1 MATSELKEKTYE
13 LLGHEETIELIKKSQ
28 NGDELAKSKLVSHN
42 LGLVKS
48 ILKRFLNR
56 GYDADDIYQ
65 IGCMG
70 LVKAIQKFDT
80 SFEVRFSTYA
90 VPMIMGEIRR
100 FLRDDG
106 IIKVSRSLKQIATN
120 ANMAKEKLTKQLGRE
135 PTLSELSKEIDIEK
149 EDIVMA
155 LDANTKP
162 NYLHDIIHQSDGSPI
177 HLIDSIPDVEKG
189 LDINDSIALKEV
201 LRKLEPRERQI
212 IVLRYFK
219 DKTQKQIGDVLGI
232 SQVQVSRIEKKVLE
246 DMRETLIKVWE
257 FSHLFLY

>member
-1 MATSELKEKTYE
+1 MSNSELKQNTYE
-13 LLGHEETIELIKKSQ
+13 LLEHDETMKLIQQSQ
-28 NGDELAKSKLVSHN
+28 NGDEFAKSKLVSHN

-48 ILKRFLNR
+48 VLRRFLNR
-56 GYDADDIYQ
+56 GYDSEDLYQ

-80 SFEVRFSTYA
+80 SFDVRFSTYA

-106 IIKVSRSLKQIATN
+106 IIKVSRSLKQIATT
-120 ANMAKEKLTKQLGRE
+120 ANMAKEKLTKELGRD
-135 PTLSELSKEIDIEK
+135 PTIKELSEEIKIEK

-155 LDANTKP
+155 LEANIKP
-162 NYLHDIIHQSDGSPI
+162 DYLHNVIHESDGAPI
-177 HLIDSIPDVEKG
+177 HLIDRIPADEKG
-189 LDINDSIALKEV
+189 LDIADSIALKEV
-201 LRKLEPRERQI
+201 LRELKPRERQI

-219 DKTQKQIGDVLGI
+219 DKTQQQIGDLLGI

-246 DMRETLIKVWE
+246 NMRETFKKV
-257 FSHLFLY
+257 

>member
-1 MATSELKEKTYE
+1 MRSSQVKQNTYE
-13 LLGHEETIELIKKSQ
+13 LLGHEETIELIVKSQ
-28 NGDELAKSKLVSHN
+28 NGDEDAKSKLVSHN

-56 GYDADDIYQ
+56 GYDPEDIYQ

-70 LVKAIQKFDT
+70 LLKAIQKFDT
-80 SFEVRFSTYA
+80 SFNVRFSTYA

-106 IIKVSRSLKQIATN
+106 IIKVSRSLKQVATR
-120 ANMAKEKLTKQLGRE
+120 ANMAREKLTKELGRE
-135 PTLSELSKEIDIEK
+135 PTLNELSIEIDIDK

-162 NYLHDIIHQSDGSPI
+162 DYLHNVIHESDGSPI
-177 HLIDSIPDVEKG
+177 HLIDKIPSNELG
-189 LDINDSIALKEV
+189 LDIHDSIALKET

-212 IVLRYFK
+212 IILRYFK
-219 DKTQKQIGDVLGI
+219 DKTQKEIGDLLDI

-246 DMRETLIKVWE
+246 NMKNTLKKV
-257 FSHLFLY
+257 